1 MNLTLASI
9 VRPCVLFCS
18 VWLYNYNTFH
28 HTDVNVAG
36 RMSENTLSV
45 FHLELHQLADKS
57 IFKNHFQDLF
67 RHSLLPA
74 IFSNQCA
81 NYFPTWAITC
91 LCIEYSETV
100 KNGHCLCLRDFNNV
114 FIFPVFFYKNW
125 SVILYPFLFS
135 LSYMTNLILK
145 KKSSFSRVW
154 IKIWAAPQKFK

>member
-45 FHLELHQLADKS
+45 FHLELH
-57 IFKNHFQDLF
+57 
-67 RHSLLPA
+67 HSLLPA

-91 LCIEYSETV
+91 LCIECSETV

-114 FIFPVFFYKNW
+114 FIFPVFFLQKLECDIV
-125 SVILYPFLFS
+125 SLFIFFVIHDKL
-135 LSYMTNLILK
+135 NIEK
-145 KKSSFSRVW
+145 KKVVSAVCGLKSEQPLKNSNKV
-154 IKIWAAPQKFK
+154 KL